1 MLGNLYN
8 QILYE
13 PIYKFLVF
21 LYNNIPGHDLG
32 IVIIILTL
40 LIRIILFP
48 LAQKAIKSQMRMSL
62 FKDQIKDIQTKY
74 KSKEEQSRELM
85 KFYKENKI
93 NPFSGC
99 LPIIVQ
105 LPILLALYRVFI
117 NVLNP
122 QNGLL
127 LGHSFLGIIDLSVPS
142 PILAILAG
150 VSQFFASRLAMK
162 RTPSMPQ
169 PGASDKAMNTQR
181 AMSKQMAYFFPIIT
195 VFIAWKFPAGLAF
208 YWVVSTLLGLIQD
221 YYLYNKY
228 GHRTNQ
234 KNN

>member
-1 MLGNLYN
+1 MLGNLFN

-13 PIYKFLVF
+13 PLYKFLVF

-32 IVIIILTL
+32 IAIIILTL
-40 LIRIILFP
+40 LIRVILFP
-48 LAQKAIKSQMRMSL
+48 LSQKSIKSQMRMGQ

-74 KSKEEQSRELM
+74 KSKEEQSKELM

-99 LPIIVQ
+99 LPLIIQ

-117 NVLNP
+117 NILNP
-122 QNGLL
+122 ENGLVL
-127 LGHSFLGIIDLSVPS
+127 SHSFLGIIDLSVAS
-142 PILAILAG
+142 PVLAVLAG

-162 RTPSMPQ
+162 RTVAMPQ
-169 PGASDKAMNTQR
+169 PGVSGKAADTQKS
-181 AMSKQMAYFFPIIT
+181 MSKQMAYLLPVFTI
-195 VFIAWKFPAGLAF
+195 FIAWKFPAGLAF

-228 GHRTNQ
+228 GRNQ

>member
-1 MLGNLYN
+1 MLANLYN

-13 PIYKFLVF
+13 PLYKFLAF
-21 LYNNIPGHDLG
+21 LCNTIPGHDLG
-32 IVIIILTL
+32 IAIIVLTL
-40 LIRIILFP
+40 LIRVILFP
-48 LAQKAIKSQMRMSL
+48 LSQKSIKSQMRMAQ
-62 FKDQIKDIQTKY
+62 FKDQIKDIQNKY

-99 LPIIVQ
+99 LPLIIQ

-117 NVLNP
+117 NVLDP
-122 QNGLL
+122 KNGLL
-127 LGHSFLGIIDLSVPS
+127 LGHTFLGIIDLSVAS

-162 RTPSMPQ
+162 RTVTMPQ
-169 PGASDKAMNTQR
+169 PGASDKTANAQKS
-181 AMSKQMAYFFPIIT
+181 MSKQMAYFFPIIT
-195 VFIAWKFPAGLAF
+195 IFIAWKFPAGLAF
-208 YWVVSTLLGLIQD
+208 YWVVSTVLGLIQD

-228 GHRTNQ
+228 GGNQ
-234 KNN
+234 KNS

>member
-8 QILYE
+8 TILYE
-13 PIYKFLVF
+13 PIYQFLVF

-40 LIRIILFP
+40 LVRIILYPFS
-48 LAQKAIKSQMRMSL
+48 QKSIRSQMRMNQY
-62 FKDQIKDIQTKY
+62 KDQIKDIQNKY
-74 KSKEEQSRELM
+74 KIKEEQSRELM

-99 LPIIVQ
+99 LPLIIQ

-117 NVLNP
+117 NVLDP
-122 QNGLL
+122 KNGLL
-127 LGHSFLGIIDLSVPS
+127 LGHTFLGIVDLSVSS

-150 VSQFFASRLAMK
+150 ISQFFASKLAAK
-162 RTPSMPQ
+162 RTVTMPQ
-169 PGASDKAMNTQR
+169 PGASDKAANTQK
-181 AMSKQMAYFFPIIT
+181 AMTKQMIYFFPIIT
-195 VFIAWKFPAGLAF
+195 IIIAWKFPAGLAF

-228 GHRTNQ
+228 GGDKKDN
-234 KNN
+234 

>member
-8 QILYE
+8 LILYE

-32 IVIIILTL
+32 VVIIILTL
-40 LIRIILFP
+40 LIRIILYP
-48 LAQKAIKSQMRMSL
+48 LSQKSIKSQMRMAQ
-62 FKDQIKDIQTKY
+62 FKDQIKDIQNKY

-99 LPIIVQ
+99 LPLIIQ

-117 NVLNP
+117 NVLDP
-122 QNGLL
+122 KNGLL
-127 LGHSFLGIIDLSVPS
+127 LGHTFLGIIDLSVSS

-162 RTPSMPQ
+162 RTVSMPQ
-169 PGASDKAMNTQR
+169 PGASDKAMNTQK
-181 AMSKQMAYFFPIIT
+181 AMSKQMMYFFPILTI
-195 VFIAWKFPAGLAF
+195 FIAWKFPAGLAF
-208 YWVVSTLLGLIQD
+208 YWVVSTLLGLVQD

-228 GHRTNQ
+228 GGDK

>member
-13 PIYKFLVF
+13 PLYKFLVF
-21 LYNNIPGHDLG
+21 LYNSIPGHDLG
-32 IVIIILTL
+32 IAIIILTL
-40 LIRIILFP
+40 LIRVILFP
-48 LAQKAIKSQMRMSL
+48 LSQKSIKSQMRMAQ
-62 FKDQIKDIQTKY
+62 FKDEIKDIQNKY

-99 LPIIVQ
+99 LPLIIQ

-122 QNGLL
+122 KNGLL
-127 LGHSFLGIIDLSVPS
+127 LGHTFLGIIDLSVPS

-150 VSQFFASRLAMK
+150 ISQFFASRLAMK
-162 RTPSMPQ
+162 RTVTMPQ
-169 PGASDKAMNTQR
+169 PGASDKAVNAQKS
-181 AMSKQMAYFFPIIT
+181 MSKQMAYFFPILTI
-195 VFIAWKFPAGLAF
+195 FIAWKFPAGLAF

-228 GHRTNQ
+228 GRNQ

>member
-13 PIYKFLVF
+13 PLYKFLVF
-21 LYNNIPGHDLG
+21 LCHTIPGHDLG
-32 IVIIILTL
+32 IAIIVLTL
-40 LIRIILFP
+40 LIRVILFP
-48 LAQKAIKSQMRMSL
+48 LSQKSIKSQMRMGQ
-62 FKDQIKDIQTKY
+62 FKDQIKEIQTKY

-99 LPIIVQ
+99 LPLIIQ
-105 LPILLALYRVFI
+105 LPILIALYRVFI

-122 QNGLL
+122 KNGLT
-127 LGHSFLGIIDLSVPS
+127 LGHTFLGIINLSVAS
-142 PILAILAG
+142 PVLAVLAG

-162 RTPSMPQ
+162 RAVSMPQ
-169 PGASDKAMNTQR
+169 PGASDKAADMQKS
-181 AMSKQMAYFFPIIT
+181 MSKQMAYFFPILTI
-195 VFIAWKFPAGLAF
+195 FIAWRFPAGLAF
-208 YWVVSTLLGLIQD
+208 YWVVSTVLGLIQD

-228 GHRTNQ
+228 GKNQ

>member
-1 MLGNLYN
+1 MLNIGNLYN

-32 IVIIILTL
+32 VVIIVLTL
-40 LIRIILFP
+40 LVRVVLFP
-48 LAQKAIKSQMRMSL
+48 LSQKAIKSQMRMSQ
-62 FKDQIKDIQTKY
+62 FKDQIKDIQNKY
-74 KSKEEQSRELM
+74 KSKDEQSRELM

-99 LPIIVQ
+99 LPLIIQ

-117 NVLNP
+117 NVLSP
-122 QNGLL
+122 TNGLS
-127 LGHSFLGIIDLSVPS
+127 LGHTFLGIINLSVPS
-142 PILAILAG
+142 PVLAILAG

-162 RTPSMPQ
+162 RTVSMPQ
-169 PGASDKAMNTQR
+169 PGASDKMENAQKAMG
-181 AMSKQMAYFFPIIT
+181 KQMAYFLPALTIL
-195 VFIAWKFPAGLAF
+195 IAWRFPAGLAF

-228 GHRTNQ
+228 GRNQ

>member
-1 MLGNLYN
+1 MLGNIFN
-8 QILYE
+8 QLLYE
-13 PIYKFLVF
+13 PIFKFLVF

-32 IVIIILTL
+32 VVIIILTL

-48 LAQKAIKSQMRMSL
+48 LSQKSIRSQMRMSQ
-62 FKDQIKDIQTKY
+62 FKDQIKDIQNKY

-99 LPIIVQ
+99 LPLVIQ
-105 LPILLALYRVFI
+105 LPILIALYRVFI

-122 QNGLL
+122 NNGLV
-127 LGHSFLGIIDLSVPS
+127 LGHTFLGIIDLSKTSSV
-142 PILAILAG
+142 LAILAG
-150 VSQFFASRLAMK
+150 VSQFFASRLTMK
-162 RTPSMPQ
+162 RTASMPQ
-169 PGASDKAMNTQR
+169 PGVSDKAASTQKS
-181 AMSKQMAYFFPIIT
+181 MSKQMTYLFPILTI
-195 VFIAWKFPAGLAF
+195 FIAWKFPAGLAF
-208 YWVVSTLLGLIQD
+208 YWVVSTLLGLVQD

-228 GHRTNQ
+228 GRNP